1 MKNFISR
8 TAFITTAILCTATTA
23 NAWQY
28 KNDRFAFKL
37 TGYGTAGMIQPEFD
51 KSDFLGDWRVR
62 GQVNY
67 AIAAGQSAGAVYA
80 IDAAAIDDDKP
91 LREAFGFYENRDLGR
106 IEIGFTDSIAR
117 KLGVGLPDVGGMR
130 INDQPLFYKKI
141 HPTGTIISDTILTTG
156 RTALRTNIVSV
167 PTRPVQYG
175 LSVAGLTDDYDY
187 AIDAGIKIRRPD
199 GKIKTAY
206 SFGASF
212 MSALSGY
219 HTDTYTPD
227 VTADWRAQLSA
238 GMNLQYNSFVWGIN
252 ARAIYDQ
259 NPIGP
264 ISDGISAGTGISYDL
279 LKYTVSLSYIF
290 SDTGVWSHDV
300 DDYMDHTVIGSF
312 RYKYSENVDGWVS
325 IGLTT
330 ETPFLSAGM
339 RVTF

>member
-141 HPTGTIISDTILTTG
+141 H
-156 RTALRTNIVSV
+156 
-167 PTRPVQYG
+167 
-175 LSVAGLTDDYDY
+175 
-187 AIDAGIKIRRPD
+187 
-199 GKIKTAY
+199 
-206 SFGASF
+206 
-212 MSALSGY
+212 
-219 HTDTYTPD
+219 
-227 VTADWRAQLSA
+227 
-238 GMNLQYNSFVWGIN
+238 FV
-252 ARAIYDQ
+252 RKMLES
-259 NPIGP
+259 P
-264 ISDGISAGTGISYDL
+264 S
-279 LKYTVSLSYIF
+279 LKYPCILRGKDIF
-290 SDTGVWSHDV
+290 
-300 DDYMDHTVIGSF
+300 
-312 RYKYSENVDGWVS
+312 
-325 IGLTT
+325 
-330 ETPFLSAGM
+330 
-339 RVTF
+339 